1 MMLPT
6 RLRQLRYTL
15 SATMFAVMLVFQ
27 GFGNENPDSLLKLAR
42 TASGKDKFYVLK
54 ALSKIYKAT
63 DLLKSLD
70 YAEQQRK
77 LAAEMKN
84 RELEAEAM
92 SDMAVPIVMMQQN
105 RRAILLLQESLSIYD
120 SLGNEKG
127 SCRVLNSLGL
137 AWSQNGSMDKALQCY
152 LKVIP
157 YYTKQKMTVNLALV
171 YMNIGLNYEQ
181 LKKHEQAISAGL
193 KAKEIFT
200 SLNDEPRL
208 NDVTVNLGISYQSL
222 NRYDE
227 ALACF
232 EKALAYYEKK
242 QNLFGMAV
250 TTTNLV
256 NLYESKMD
264 YSRAQLWFAKALPLI
279 RDVHNTWAEA
289 SLFLGRA
296 VLQYNFGKFN
306 ETLLDLAK
314 ANSLNI
320 TAADPDLQS
329 QIFHSYYLVYDTL
342 RQEQLALDYF
352 KKYSALSDSLR
363 LKENTRMIEEL
374 TIGFESAQKEAEN
387 KILRQDI
394 KASKLKLQL
403 LIGLIVAILL
413 TSFLIIRL
421 LKLQHRNLELKN
433 KQAEHEKKLK
443 EAELEKLSV
452 ELQLKDQ
459 ELVYQTMLRLDLT
472 QINRSV
478 QEKLVPFSL
487 KISGKKDQSEFMQV
501 IQEITRE
508 AGKDP
513 LADFE
518 ILFTQLHKS
527 FYEKLIGSYSAL
539 SKTELQV
546 CAMIRMNLATK
557 DMARMMNLS
566 AASIDMTRH
575 RLRQKLNLEQKDN
588 LTTFLMGI

>member
-1 MMLPT
+1 M
-6 RLRQLRYTL
+6 
-15 SATMFAVMLVFQ
+15 
-27 GFGNENPDSLLKLAR
+27 
-42 TASGKDKFYVLK
+42 
-54 ALSKIYKAT
+54 
-63 DLLKSLD
+63 
-70 YAEQQRK
+70 
-77 LAAEMKN
+77 
-84 RELEAEAM
+84 
-92 SDMAVPIVMMQQN
+92 
-105 RRAILLLQESLSIYD
+105 
-120 SLGNEKG
+120 
-127 SCRVLNSLGL
+127 
-137 AWSQNGSMDKALQCY
+137 
-152 LKVIP
+152 
-157 YYTKQKMTVNLALV
+157 
-171 YMNIGLNYEQ
+171 
-181 LKKHEQAISAGL
+181 
-193 KAKEIFT
+193 
-200 SLNDEPRL
+200 
-208 NDVTVNLGISYQSL
+208 
-222 NRYDE
+222 
-227 ALACF
+227 
-232 EKALAYYEKK
+232 
-242 QNLFGMAV
+242 
-250 TTTNLV
+250 
-256 NLYESKMD
+256 
-264 YSRAQLWFAKALPLI
+264 
-279 RDVHNTWAEA
+279 
-289 SLFLGRA
+289 FLGRA

>member
-1 MMLPT
+1 
-6 RLRQLRYTL
+6 
-15 SATMFAVMLVFQ
+15 
-27 GFGNENPDSLLKLAR
+27 
-42 TASGKDKFYVLK
+42 
-54 ALSKIYKAT
+54 
-63 DLLKSLD
+63 
-70 YAEQQRK
+70 
-77 LAAEMKN
+77 
-84 RELEAEAM
+84 
-92 SDMAVPIVMMQQN
+92 
-105 RRAILLLQESLSIYD
+105 
-120 SLGNEKG
+120 
-127 SCRVLNSLGL
+127 
-137 AWSQNGSMDKALQCY
+137 
-152 LKVIP
+152 
-157 YYTKQKMTVNLALV
+157 
-171 YMNIGLNYEQ
+171 
-181 LKKHEQAISAGL
+181 
-193 KAKEIFT
+193 
-200 SLNDEPRL
+200 
-208 NDVTVNLGISYQSL
+208 
-222 NRYDE
+222 
-227 ALACF
+227 
-232 EKALAYYEKK
+232 
-242 QNLFGMAV
+242 
-250 TTTNLV
+250 
-256 NLYESKMD
+256 
-264 YSRAQLWFAKALPLI
+264 
-279 RDVHNTWAEA
+279 
-289 SLFLGRA
+289 
-296 VLQYNFGKFN
+296 
-306 ETLLDLAK
+306 
-314 ANSLNI
+314 
-320 TAADPDLQS
+320 
-329 QIFHSYYLVYDTL
+329 
-342 RQEQLALDYF
+342 
-352 KKYSALSDSLR
+352 
-363 LKENTRMIEEL
+363 MIEEL

-501 IQEITRE
+501 MQEITRE